1 VPERPPETALVGEIE
16 TIDERLVEESIE
28 GGLLG
33 QSAEI
38 RLGAVAAGGEGRR
51 HKGKGLGFAAWLA
64 IGWIVFI
71 VVIAVLAKTGILTWG
86 DAEESFG
93 SCARKGPFANE
104 GTARGFL
111 LGCDSNGRD
120 MTARL
125 ALGAWTSLLVA
136 TGGIIVGFAI
146 GGLLGLISGYF
157 GGKETKLGAVILGS
171 LIGGIFGLIIG
182 GVFFAVAIGLDDG
195 LAGVLGF
202 LIGAAVGGYGG
213 YKRGD
218 VDTYLTG
225 VFNVLLSV
233 PAIVLALSLSA
244 FLLGS
249 ADQAAKGGGM
259 PPELVLI
266 IAIGVV
272 SIPLVGRISRASA
285 LSWSQRDFV
294 LAARAQGAKNGR
306 IMLREVLPNVLPA
319 MFSIALLGI
328 GIAIVAEG
336 TLAIL
341 GVGVQ
346 PPTPSWGNII
356 ALDRGN
362 LFKSPHIVFEASIL
376 IFLTVLALNFLGDV
390 VRSRFDVRE
399 GGL

>member
-1 VPERPPETALVGEIE
+1 VPERPPETALVGDFE
-16 TIDERLVEESIE
+16 TPDEQIVEESIE

-38 RLGAVAAGGEGRR
+38 RVGAVAAGGEGRR
-51 HKGKGLGFAAWLA
+51 RGPGLGLGAWLA
-64 IGWIVFI
+64 IGWMVFI
-71 VVIAVLAKTGILTWG
+71 VLIAVLAKTGILTWG

-93 SCARKGPFANE
+93 RCARKGPLADE
-104 GTARGFL
+104 GSASGFL

-120 MTARL
+120 MIPRL
-125 ALGAWTSLLVA
+125 ALGAWTSMLVA
-136 TGGIIVGFAI
+136 TGAIVVGFVI
-146 GGLLGLISGYF
+146 GGFLGLLAGYF
-157 GGKETKLGAVILGS
+157 GGKETRFGAVIVGALVGAV
-171 LIGGIFGLIIG
+171 FGLIIG
-182 GVFFAVAIGLDDG
+182 GVFFAVLIGLGDN
-195 LAGVLGF
+195 LAGVLGVLF
-202 LIGAAVGGYGG
+202 GALAGGFAG
-213 YKRGD
+213 YRRGD
-218 VDTYLTG
+218 LDVYLTG
-225 VFNVLLSV
+225 VFNVMLSV
-233 PAIVLALSLSA
+233 PAIVLALSLTA

-249 ADQAAKGGGM
+249 ADEAASGGGL

-285 LSWSQRDFV
+285 LSWAQRDFV

-306 IMLREVLPNVLPA
+306 IMVKELLPNVLPA
-319 MFSIALLGI
+319 MFSISLLGI
-328 GIAIVAEG
+328 AIAIVAEG

-341 GVGVQ
+341 GVGVR

-362 LFKSPHIVFEASIL
+362 LFKSPHIVFEASLL

-399 GGL
+399 GGI

>member
-16 TIDERLVEESIE
+16 SPEEEIVEESIE

-38 RLGAVAAGGEGRR
+38 RAGAVFAGGEGRR
-51 HKGKGLGFAAWLA
+51 RGRGLGLGAWVA
-64 IGWIVFI
+64 IGWMLFI
-71 VVIAVLAKTGILTWG
+71 IAIAVLAKTGILTWG
-86 DAEESFG
+86 DSEESFG
-93 SCARKGPFANE
+93 ECARKGPFADE
-104 GTARGFL
+104 GGASGFL

-120 MTARL
+120 MIPRL
-125 ALGAWTSLLVA
+125 ALGAWTSMLVA
-136 TGGIIVGFAI
+136 TGGIIVGFFI
-146 GGLLGLISGYF
+146 GGSLGVIAGYF
-157 GGKETKLGAVILGS
+157 SGRKTRFAAIIAGAFVGAV
-171 LIGGIFGLIIG
+171 FGLIIG
-182 GVFFAVAIGLDDG
+182 GVFFAVVLGLDDS
-195 LAGVLGF
+195 LAGI
-202 LIGAAVGGYGG
+202 IGVVGGATLGG
-213 YKRGD
+213 IAGYRKGD

-249 ADQAAKGGGM
+249 ADEAAKGGGM

-272 SIPLVGRISRASA
+272 TIPLVGRISRASA
-285 LSWSQRDFV
+285 LSWTQREFV

-306 IMLREVLPNVLPA
+306 IMTREVLPNVLPA

-328 GIAIVAEG
+328 AIAIVAEG

-341 GVGVQ
+341 GVGVR

-390 VRSRFDVRE
+390 VRARSDVRE

>member
-1 VPERPPETALVGEIE
+1 VPEQPPETALAGEIE
-16 TIDERLVEESIE
+16 SPEEQIVEESIE

-33 QSAEI
+33 QSTEI
-38 RLGAVAAGGEGRR
+38 RAGAIYAGGEGRR
-51 HKGKGLGFAAWLA
+51 RGPGLGFGAWLA
-64 IGWIVFI
+64 IGWMAF
-71 VVIAVLAKTGILTWG
+71 VVLIAVLAKTGILTWG

-93 SCARKGPFANE
+93 ACARKGPFADE
-104 GTARGFL
+104 GSAPGFL

-120 MTARL
+120 MIPRL

-136 TGGIIVGFAI
+136 TVGVLIGFLI
-146 GGLLGLISGYF
+146 GGLLGLIAGYF
-157 GGKETKLGAVILGS
+157 NGRKTKFAAIIAGAFVGAA
-171 LIGGIFGLIIG
+171 FGLIIG
-182 GVFFAVAIGLDDG
+182 GVFFAVLVGLDDT
-195 LAGVLGF
+195 LAGLLGVI
-202 LIGAAVGGYGG
+202 IGGVAGGNAG
-213 YKRGD
+213 YRNGD

-233 PAIVLALSLSA
+233 PALVLALALSA

-249 ADQAAKGGGM
+249 ADEAAKGGGI
-259 PPELVLI
+259 PPEVALIVTIALVT
-266 IAIGVV
+266 
-272 SIPLVGRISRASA
+272 IPLIGRISRASA
-285 LSWSQRDFV
+285 LSWSQREFV

-306 IMLREVLPNVLPA
+306 IMAREVLPNVLPA

-328 GIAIVAEG
+328 AIAIVVEG
-336 TLAIL
+336 ALAIL
-341 GVGVQ
+341 GVGVR

-376 IFLTVLALNFLGDV
+376 IFFTVLALNFLGDV
-390 VRSRFDVRE
+390 VRARFDVRE

>member
-1 VPERPPETALVGEIE
+1 MPEQRPETALVGEIE
-16 TIDERLVEESIE
+16 SVDEAIVEESIE
-28 GGLLG
+28 GGFLG
-33 QSAEI
+33 QSSEI
-38 RLGAVAAGGEGRR
+38 RAGAVFAGGEGRR
-51 HKGKGLGFAAWLA
+51 RGPGLGLAAWFA
-64 IGWIVFI
+64 IGWMVFI
-71 VVIAVLAKTGILTWG
+71 VVIAVLAKTGVLTWG

-93 SCARKGPFANE
+93 SCARKGPFADE
-104 GTARGFL
+104 GTASGFL

-120 MTARL
+120 MIPRL

-136 TGGIIVGFAI
+136 TGAIVLGFTI
-146 GGLLGLISGYF
+146 GGLLGVIAGYL
-157 GGKETKLGAVILGS
+157 GGKKTKFGSILLGS
-171 LIGGIFGLIIG
+171 VIGGVFGLIIG
-182 GVFFAVAIGLDDG
+182 GVFFAVLVGLDDT
-195 LAGVLGF
+195 LAGVLGV
-202 LIGAAVGGYGG
+202 LVGAVLGGIGGY
-213 YKRGD
+213 RHGD

-233 PAIVLALSLSA
+233 PAIVLALALST

-249 ADQAAKGGGM
+249 PDQAAKGGGM

-266 IAIGVV
+266 IALGIVT
-272 SIPLVGRISRASA
+272 IPLVGRISRASA
-285 LSWSQRDFV
+285 LSWSQREFV
-294 LAARAQGAKNGR
+294 LAARAQGAKSGR

-328 GIAIVAEG
+328 AIAIVAEG

-341 GVGVQ
+341 GVGVR